1 MKICLRAQK
10 KLMVFTPT
18 ASAKARRGGSRVHN
32 TAMRIIPK
40 IVHYTL
46 LNLNWDFV
54 LYLAGRRTERVL
66 SELFIPYEK
75 TTCEKAGRTSTRH
88 PGNPGIRESPEFKLK
103 LTAAYR

>member
-66 SELFIPYEK
+66 SELLIPYEK
-75 TTCEKAGRTSTRH
+75 TTCEKAGRTTYAASGQ
-88 PGNPGIRESPEFKLK
+88 PLES
-103 LTAAYR
+103 ASHRNSS